1 MLRIIILILLSVLL
15 VFLYYK
21 QYKQYEGFDN
31 TLKCPD
37 NMKIYGQAHG
47 GFCCPVDPT
56 NPDPNTGE
64 YTVCPALGGCKLNNN
79 TPGNLPV
86 CDQPSNQNMVI
97 PSVSVSGTAYDA
109 MSLQQRS
116 ELLKDIQ
123 QVVKNEILANR
134 QTEIIPSQSNTN
146 STDST
151 QQGKEYN
158 IKKQNT
164 VKDVKEQSN
173 VDCPL
178 IPDMSEYIRKDA
190 IPCWNCTL
198 DY

>member
-1 MLRIIILILLSVLL
+1 MLRILIPIVLILLL

-21 QYKQYEGFDN
+21 EYEGFEDA
-31 TLKCPD
+31 LLHSAVIQPSVAPIKPSVPD
-37 NMKIYGQAHG
+37 TVI
-47 GFCCPVDPT
+47 P
-56 NPDPNTGE
+56 PNTI
-64 YTVCPALGGCKLNNN
+64 
-79 TPGNLPV
+79 
-86 CDQPSNQNMVI
+86 I

-116 ELLKDIQ
+116 EVLKDIQ
-123 QVVKNEILANR
+123 QAVKNEILANR
-134 QTEIIPSQSNTN
+134 QTEVLQVQSSPVQSNINQTN
-146 STDST
+146 AI
-151 QQGKEYN
+151 QQGHEFN

-178 IPDMSEYIRKDA
+178 MPDMSEYIRKDA